1 MVNPALVDPATVRA
15 TAAEAWIRAQP
26 ILRTYRALYAQALDD
41 ADPSYV
47 GGFGVFRHRPQ
58 PPTPADTPAEAP
70 GVTLAAA
77 GTTGTAVAVAV
88 AVATSTD
95 TVTATSTATATATVL
110 GDEAGDTPYS
120 RAWLD
125 LRTEPWV
132 LTVPAEDRYRVLPV
146 QELDTVYAGFIGS
159 RTTGPEAGD
168 HLVAG
173 PDWRGEP
180 PPGIR
185 SVIRTATRLVGILG
199 RTRLTGNTPAEVAE
213 LAAVQEQ
220 YRLRPLHEYAGTP
233 APPPA
238 PDPVW
243 PVWREEVPD
252 GLEFLAFLDFL
263 LGFFPAAGPVPLPP
277 AETDLRGRL
286 VDLGVDGRGEF
297 EPATLPL
304 ELRTEIER
312 GIADGRA
319 QLTHAIAGLRDR
331 TGLFGT
337 RDRIGADFLRQAV
350 GAATELHGLP
360 TEEAWYGRWE
370 ADSAGRRPPDAAD
383 HDHVIRFAPDALP
396 PARSGWSATLYALP
410 DHRLVDNTLD
420 RYAIGDR
427 TPGLVRDPDGGLTLY
442 VQHKRPAA
450 ADHSANWLPAP
461 DGPFTVVLRLYG
473 PDPVVLDGRWRLPPL
488 DPR

>member
-26 ILRTYRALYAQALDD
+26 MLRNYRSLYAQALDD
-41 ADPSYV
+41 ADPSYL
-47 GGFGVFRHRPQ
+47 GGFGRFRHHPR
-58 PPTPADTPAEAP
+58 PPTSADPPSGAGRGAEP
-70 GVTLAAA
+70 
-77 GTTGTAVAVAV
+77 
-88 AVATSTD
+88 
-95 TVTATSTATATATVL
+95 
-110 GDEAGDTPYS
+110 GDTAYS

-125 LRTEPWV
+125 LRAEPWV
-132 LTVPAEDRYRVLPV
+132 VSVPAEDRYHVLPLH
-146 QELDTVYAGFIGS
+146 ELDTVYAGFLGS
-159 RTTGPEAGD
+159 RTTGPDAGD

-173 PDWRGEP
+173 PDWHGGP

-185 SVIRTATRLVGILG
+185 SVIRTATRLVGIVG

-213 LAAVQEQ
+213 AAAVQQ
-220 YRLRPLHEYAGTP
+220 RYRLRPLHEYAGTP

-238 PDPVW
+238 PEPVW

-263 LGFFPAAGPVPLPP
+263 LGFFPLAGPVPLPP

-286 VDLGVDGRGEF
+286 TDLGIDGRGEF
-297 EPATLPL
+297 EPAALPL
-304 ELRTEIER
+304 ELRAEIAD

-319 QLTHAIAGLRDR
+319 RLDRAIAELRDR
-331 TGLFGT
+331 AGLFGT
-337 RDRIGADFLRQAV
+337 REQLGADFLRQAV

-360 TEEAWYGRWE
+360 AEEVWSGSWE
-370 ADSAGRRPPDAAD
+370 ADGAGRRPPHAGDR
-383 HDHVIRFAPDALP
+383 DHVIRFAPDALP
-396 PARSGWSATLYALP
+396 PARFGWSATLYELP
-410 DHRLVDNTLD
+410 ERRLVDNTLN
-420 RYAIGDR
+420 RHAIGDR
-427 TPGLVRDPDGGLTLY
+427 TPGLVSDPDGGLTLHIR
-442 VQHKRPAA
+442 HKRPAD

-473 PDPVVLDGRWRLPPL
+473 PDRVVLDGRWHLPPL

>member
-26 ILRTYRALYAQALDD
+26 MLRNYRALYAQALDD

-47 GGFGVFRHRPQ
+47 GGFGVFRHHPQ
-58 PPTPADTPAEAP
+58 PPTPADTSARTPAEP
-70 GVTLAAA
+70 L
-77 GTTGTAVAVAV
+77 TGGIT
-88 AVATSTD
+88 
-95 TVTATSTATATATVL
+95 
-110 GDEAGDTPYS
+110 GGEAGDTPYS

-132 LTVPAEDRYRVLPV
+132 VSVPAEDRYYVLPLH
-146 QELDTVYAGFIGS
+146 ELDTVYAGFIGS

-173 PDWRGEP
+173 PDWQGEP

-185 SVIRTATRLVGILG
+185 GVIRTATRLVGILG
-199 RTRLTGNTPAEVAE
+199 RTRLAGNTPAEVAE
-213 LAAVQEQ
+213 LAAVQER

-238 PDPVW
+238 PEPLW

-252 GLEFLAFLDFL
+252 GVEFLAFLDFL
-263 LGFFPAAGPVPLPP
+263 LGFFPADGPVRLPP

-286 VDLGVDGRGEF
+286 ADLGVDGRGEF
-297 EPATLPL
+297 EPAALPL
-304 ELRTEIER
+304 ELRAEIER

-319 QLTHAIAGLRDR
+319 RLRRATAELRDR
-331 TGLFGT
+331 AGLFGT
-337 RDRIGADFLRQAV
+337 REQVGADFLRQAV
-350 GAATELHGLP
+350 GAAADLHGLP

-370 ADSAGRRPPDAAD
+370 ADGTGRRPPDASD
-383 HDHVIRFAPDALP
+383 RDHVIRFTPDALP
-396 PARSGWSATLYALP
+396 PARFAWSATLYALP

-420 RYAIGDR
+420 RYSIGDR

-442 VQHKRPAA
+442 VRHKRPANA
-450 ADHSANWLPAP
+450 EHSANWLPAP

-473 PDPVVLDGRWRLPPL
+473 PHRAVLDGRWRLPPL